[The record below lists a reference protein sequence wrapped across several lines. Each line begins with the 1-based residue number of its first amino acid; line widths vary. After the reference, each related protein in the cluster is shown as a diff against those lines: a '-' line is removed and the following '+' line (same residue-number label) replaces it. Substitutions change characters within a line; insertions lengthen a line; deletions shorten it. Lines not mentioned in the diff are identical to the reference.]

1 MNITDEAHEAASRAA
16 EDAYRRWHAT
26 PNRDAYVSGFIA
38 AAAKGAVEAA
48 APLIAAQALRSR
60 DADVAEALRSA
71 RSTLTLSSQDWSVRH
86 DLAWL
91 YGILV
96 GWDDDPDDPHPVDA
110 MADVAARCGWN
121 ADNVARLR
129 RLAAAV
135 AGVAFGDTAARER
148 SQPILLDRCLL
159 CGQPGHQPEVC
170 PRYDRRHAA
179 RCPQCDS
186 RVCCDHCHHA
196 QAAL

>member
-1 MNITDEAHEAASRAA
+1 MNITEEMLSAFNAGWVEHVCDPLPPPASAGPCCTR
-16 EDAYRRWHAT
+16 
-26 PNRDAYVSGFIA
+26 SGLA
-38 AAAKGAVEAA
+38 RV

-121 ADNVARLR
+121 ADSVARLR

-135 AGVAFGDTAARER
+135 AGVAYGDTTT
-148 SQPILLDRCLL
+148 
-159 CGQPGHQPEVC
+159 
-170 PRYDRRHAA
+170 
-179 RCPQCDS
+179 
-186 RVCCDHCHHA
+186 
-196 QAAL
+196 